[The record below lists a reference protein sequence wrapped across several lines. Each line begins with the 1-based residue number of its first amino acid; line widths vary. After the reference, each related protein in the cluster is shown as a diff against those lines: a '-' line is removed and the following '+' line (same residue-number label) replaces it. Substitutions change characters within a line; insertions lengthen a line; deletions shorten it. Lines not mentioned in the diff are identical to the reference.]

1 VERVG
6 DVAVGDE
13 QGPGDAVVDVGE
25 APGLVAVAPDL
36 DGVPTGQLGGGHLAA
51 DGRRR
56 LLPPAVVG
64 AVGAVD
70 VVVAGDPGG
79 DPGVLGRGRV
89 GVLLGEPVDVRPVL
103 LAGGVDAGGGGVEV
117 ALDPLVP
124 GRHQQVRVDEHAQ
137 HAGRLVA
144 LDEADAA
151 HVGGEVED
159 L

>member
-1 VERVG
+1 
-6 DVAVGDE
+6 
-13 QGPGDAVVDVGE
+13 PGDAVVDVGE

-79 DPGVLGRGRV
+79 AREVLGEVPAHPLGEQLLPAVAVLGHGRV

-124 GRHQQVRVDEHAQ
+124 GRHQQVRV
-137 HAGRLVA
+137 
-144 LDEADAA
+144 
-151 HVGGEVED
+151 
-159 L
+159 